1 MVPSLIWRY
10 FEGVKMGIRTYVLQI
25 PPGPFVLLLSIGY
38 LLMFGVLII
47 KIVQSISQ
55 RKK

>member
-1 MVPSLIWRY
+1 
-10 FEGVKMGIRTYVLQI
+10 
-25 PPGPFVLLLSIGY
+25 VLLLSIGY

-55 RKK
+55 RKQ